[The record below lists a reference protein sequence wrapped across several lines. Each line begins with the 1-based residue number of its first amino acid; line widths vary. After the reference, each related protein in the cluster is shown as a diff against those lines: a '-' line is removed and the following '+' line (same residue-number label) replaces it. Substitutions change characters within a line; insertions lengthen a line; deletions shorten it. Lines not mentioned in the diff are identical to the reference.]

1 MKQYL
6 VLAWPDP
13 VEAGHRHGEGGDLVQ
28 VKVER
33 QIGGQVFP
41 SEGLGYG

>member
-13 VEAGHRHGEGGDLVQ
+13 VEAGHRHGEGGDLVE
-28 VKVER
+28 VKIER
-33 QIGGQVFP
+33 QIGRQVFP
-41 SEGLGYG
+41 GWCLG